1 MPRGVLLFEEEALC
15 VDGSLSMHRINF
27 LCQEGN
33 FLRREE
39 VLRADFT
46 PSLPW
51 VPLFGWEALYAEGRF
66 LCRGEAFCADEGPS
80 GPIRDL
86 C

>member
-1 MPRGVLLFEEEALC
+1 MSMGACLV
-15 VDGSLSMHRINF
+15 SMHRINF

-51 VPLFGWEALYAEGRF
+51 VPLRLGGPLCGGKVSVPRRGL
-66 LCRGEAFCADEGPS
+66 LCRWKSLCADEGPS